1 MKKNISIKSK
11 IILLS
16 SLSLLATIC
25 IFSGVSFFQSHEVS
39 RITTTASRDIIFKTV
54 DKRLSA
60 QASYNASQIQ
70 QLFAKKLTLLA
81 TLTDQISILNSAYAK
96 QGVNERIIR
105 QQINSS
111 LALVFN
117 RDATLDNIWLIMN
130 ENLVGQDSEFVDD
143 LSHGSNST
151 GKLSTT
157 WIREAGIAKNL
168 AVSNELILTTELSA
182 NGVPYNFFFT
192 CPNKTKSSCISEPF
206 IDNSTGVPVL
216 TATIS
221 EPVIIGGAVVGV
233 VGTDISLNSLQQI
246 AMDIKKDIY
255 DGAGELSV
263 LSGAGTL
270 AAFTRDSSL
279 LGMQVD
285 KDLGAAGQQLWSQIV
300 AGVEQLVRLEDSI
313 RVLAPVSVKAGM
325 KDWWVVLDVPK
336 SVIEADAASLQ
347 TLQGTLQ
354 RSATINTSIIALI
367 AAVIGMLLMWFTA
380 SNLVKPINNVAAML
394 KEIASGDGD
403 LTKRITYGYQDELG
417 NLVFWFNSLLDKLQP
432 TLQKIK
438 GSITETRATA
448 NQSLQIAQQTSVG
461 MQTQL
466 SDIDQV
472 VTASNEM
479 SATAQDVAAN
489 AARAAEAAQGV
500 DRSAKQGL
508 ISIDD
513 SMREVEELSESVTA
527 AMLDIQTL
535 AANSDE
541 IGHVLEVIRGVAEQT
556 NLLALNAAIEAAR
569 AGESGRGFAVVADE
583 VRNLAM
589 RTQNSVEQIRV
600 VIERLLK
607 GTSDAVEMMQTSHQ
621 KALVSSQQMKGT
633 VESFSRISSA
643 VSIISEMNI
652 QIAAAAEQQSAVAE
666 EVNRNITNVRAV
678 TDSLSA
684 RAEDAAQ
691 MSKQLNILADS
702 QFNLAEQFKT

>member
-1 MKKNISIKSK
+1 
-11 IILLS
+11 
-16 SLSLLATIC
+16 
-25 IFSGVSFFQSHEVS
+25 
-39 RITTTASRDIIFKTV
+39 
-54 DKRLSA
+54 
-60 QASYNASQIQ
+60 
-70 QLFAKKLTLLA
+70 
-81 TLTDQISILNSAYAK
+81 
-96 QGVNERIIR
+96 
-105 QQINSS
+105 
-111 LALVFN
+111 
-117 RDATLDNIWLIMN
+117 
-130 ENLVGQDSEFVDD
+130 
-143 LSHGSNST
+143 
-151 GKLSTT
+151 
-157 WIREAGIAKNL
+157 
-168 AVSNELILTTELSA
+168 
-182 NGVPYNFFFT
+182 
-192 CPNKTKSSCISEPF
+192 
-206 IDNSTGVPVL
+206 
-216 TATIS
+216 
-221 EPVIIGGAVVGV
+221 
-233 VGTDISLNSLQQI
+233 
-246 AMDIKKDIY
+246 
-255 DGAGELSV
+255 
-263 LSGAGTL
+263 
-270 AAFTRDSSL
+270 
-279 LGMQVD
+279 
-285 KDLGAAGQQLWSQIV
+285 
-300 AGVEQLVRLEDSI
+300 
-313 RVLAPVSVKAGM
+313 
-325 KDWWVVLDVPK
+325 
-336 SVIEADAASLQ
+336 
-347 TLQGTLQ
+347 
-354 RSATINTSIIALI
+354 
-367 AAVIGMLLMWFTA
+367 
-380 SNLVKPINNVAAML
+380 
-394 KEIASGDGD
+394 
-403 LTKRITYGYQDELG
+403 
-417 NLVFWFNSLLDKLQP
+417 
-432 TLQKIK
+432 
-438 GSITETRATA
+438 
-448 NQSLQIAQQTSVG
+448 

>member
-1 MKKNISIKSK
+1 MKTNISIKAK

-16 SLSLLATIC
+16 SLSLLATIF

-39 RITTTASRDIIFKTV
+39 RVTTAASRDIIFKAV

-60 QASYNASQIQ
+60 QVSYNASQIE
-70 QLFAKKLTLLA
+70 QLFAKKLTVLA
-81 TLTDQISILNSAYAK
+81 TLTDQISILHGTYAEK
-96 QGVNERIIR
+96 GVNERIIR

-111 LALVFN
+111 LALAFN
-117 RDATLDNIWLIMN
+117 RDTTLDNIWLILN

-157 WIREAGIAKNL
+157 WIRDAGIAKNVP
-168 AVSNELILTTELSA
+168 VSNELILTTELSA
-182 NGVPYNFFFT
+182 HGVPYNFFFT

-206 IDNSTGVPVL
+206 IDKSTGVPVL

-233 VGTDISLNSLQQI
+233 VGTDISLNSLQQT

-255 DGAGELSV
+255 GGAGELSV

-270 AAFTRDSSL
+270 AAFTRDPSL

-285 KDLGAAGQQLWSQIV
+285 KDLGTTGQQLWSQIL
-300 AGVEQLVRLEDSI
+300 AGGEQFVRLEDSI

-354 RSATINTSIIALI
+354 RSATINTSIMALI

-394 KEIASGDGD
+394 KEIASGNGD

-508 ISIDD
+508 VSIDD
-513 SMREVEELSESVTA
+513 SMREIEELSQSVTA

-633 VESFSRISSA
+633 VESFSRISNA
-643 VSIISEMNI
+643 VSIISDMNI

-666 EVNRNITNVRAV
+666 EVNRNITNVRSV

-702 QFNLAEQFKT
+702 QFNLAEQFIT